1 MPIITLTS
9 DYGWLD
15 YRVASIK
22 GEILSINQNIKI
34 VDITHDIEA
43 YNLMQ
48 TAYIVRNAY
57 RNFPKGTVHII
68 CVDTFYRKEVKSVLY
83 QVDGHYFITSDNG
96 LMSLIF
102 FDIKPEALYE
112 ITLNNRFDDEV
123 NFPAVDIFAPA
134 AAHLCNGG
142 VPEVISRTFTNPKEL
157 IFPRAVFTPSE
168 HMIIGEVM
176 YIDNFGNVVSNIH
189 KAFFQKTLAAYRN
202 FRIKFRNLTL
212 SKIYNHYT
220 EFIPDWSQEREYHGK
235 SVAIFNDSNLLELCI
250 YKGNKNNGAKNL
262 FGLSVGEKI
271 YVEFFD

>member
-9 DYGWLD
+9 DYGGLD

-22 GEILSINQNIKI
+22 GEILSINQDIKI
-34 VDITHDIEA
+34 IDITHEIQA

-48 TAYIVRNAY
+48 TAYIIRNAY
-57 RNFPKGTVHII
+57 RSFPKGTVHII
-68 CVDTFYRKEVKSVLY
+68 CVDTFYRKEVKSLLY
-83 QVDGHYFITSDNG
+83 KVNGHYFITSDNG

-134 AAHLCNGG
+134 AVHLCNGG
-142 VPEVISRTFTNPKEL
+142 VPEVISRPFTSPKEL

-168 HMIIGEVM
+168 NMIIGEVM
-176 YIDNFGNVVSNIH
+176 YIDNFGNVVSNIN
-189 KAFFQKTLAAYRN
+189 KNFFQKTFAAYSS
-202 FRIKFRNLTL
+202 FRIKFRNLSL

-220 EFIPDWSQEREYHGK
+220 EFIPNWEDEREYHGK
-235 SVAIFNDSNLLELCI
+235 SVAIFNDANLLELCI
-250 YKGNKNNGAKNL
+250 YKGNKHNGAKTL

-271 YVEFFD
+271 YVEFF